1 MAWRVRVVLDPARE
15 DRADQRTVDF
25 PDTVASIRIGRRKD
39 LELPL
44 RFRTLSG
51 VHARITRNAD
61 GLWSVEDLGSLNG
74 TSLDGVPLVPGQPR
88 TLAAGSRIGFSAAL
102 VIFDGTVPEGPQSP
116 TTGAEGTGTI
126 ARRLVNDLLGAD
138 SSAGAPTLTVVRGAS
153 PATLRL
159 EVLGLRYVVGRSE
172 SAALRL
178 LAPEISRVHFTLA
191 RDYEGVRMADLASKN
206 GVYINGSRAHSQSL
220 RDGDIIELG
229 PVALRFSD
237 PAARYQRELEALAEP
252 AAGAAPPTD
261 DLPPTADQGP
271 EPPVA
276 ASPATRTT
284 IVAAII
290 LVLLAAIALAIA
302 ISG

>member
-15 DRADQRTVDF
+15 DDADQRTVDF
-25 PDTVASIRIGRRKD
+25 PDTVASIRIGRRQD

-44 RFRTLSG
+44 PFRTLSG

-61 GLWSVEDLGSLNG
+61 GPWSIEDLGSLNG
-74 TSLDGVPLVPGQPR
+74 TSLDGVPLLPGQPR

-102 VIFDGTVPEGPQSP
+102 VIFDGPVPEGPQSP

-138 SSAGAPTLTVVRGAS
+138 SGAAAPTLTVVRGAT

-159 EVLGLRYVVGRSE
+159 DVLDRRYVVGRSE

-206 GVYINGSRAHSQSL
+206 GVYINGSRAHSQHL

-252 AAGAAPPTD
+252 AAVAAPPTD
-261 DLPPTADQGP
+261 DLPTPPPEP

-276 ASPATRTT
+276 ASPAARTT

-290 LVLLAAIALAIA
+290 LVLLAALALAIA